1 VRAILLLVLAGCAAQ
16 APLAPSE
23 NLRMR
28 EALIRIEPKEAN
40 LYSLADVS
48 DTGTPGSRLAR
59 FERAA
64 AAGAGNVT
72 RTRVV
77 FCVSGE
83 QAWQCAGPWPGA
95 RVALNG
101 ETYSAL
107 APEDVDDATLVSLFG
122 YVGSPCFA
130 AQSKQAELAAD
141 MASIRSITH
150 ESNRYEVQLA
160 GRKGLH
166 LVSLE
171 PARGDCPFELR
182 SVSALTKT
190 EP

>member
-1 VRAILLLVLAGCAAQ
+1 
-16 APLAPSE
+16 
-23 NLRMR
+23 MR
-28 EALIRIEPKEAN
+28 EALIRILPKEAN
-40 LYSLADVS
+40 LYSLANVS
-48 DTGTPGSRLAR
+48 DTETSGTRLAR

-64 AAGAGNVT
+64 PAGAGNVT

-83 QAWQCAGPWPGA
+83 PAWQCAGPFPGA

-101 ETYSAL
+101 ATYSPL
-107 APEDVDDATLVSLFG
+107 APDDVDDTTLVALFG

-130 AQSKQAELAAD
+130 AQAKQAELAPD
-141 MASIRSITH
+141 MASIRSVSR
-150 ESNRYEVQLA
+150 ESDRYELQLT
-160 GRKGLH
+160 GPKGLH

-182 SVSALTKT
+182 SVSALTKM